1 MGAHFELHTHES
13 LKTPAG
19 TRLRQ
24 GLAAGLVLFFAGL
37 GVFVFA
43 RQRQRYGHE
52 WTGSILVEILIVLGC
67 TFLPAAWYG
76 FGYFR
81 RIPDALGGKT
91 IALPIRQR
99 WSDYARLAAAIA
111 VLATCLAWTPI
122 AMGREEPTWVFLCV
136 PIFTSIMV
144 ALVAASE
151 GYLVHTTL
159 QVSSEREE
167 SARKFV
173 QQCVGRWGGVVA
185 RILGAKRSLFSGAVL
200 VLMTLFLATTT
211 DSCLDKPHS
220 GYEVL
225 SGKSFWITAEVTLD
239 KGRLQNVVARVG
251 RVGYIVGL
259 AIAIL
264 ALAAAAAGRA
274 GNSLRRSH
282 ILAVAS
288 GTLAVFAVTDNVF
301 GWIRSIHI
309 MPHWL
314 NVILW
319 TLAWILPVMLWRK
332 RAHGPHKEWEHTR
345 MAVMIFYV
353 PFFFW
358 FLALL
363 PYTTD
368 SATGYSFFLI
378 GTLLLW
384 WGFVQSAWEV
394 TQRITEGVGSVLKPQ
409 A

>member
-1 MGAHFELHTHES
+1 M
-13 LKTPAG
+13 
-19 TRLRQ
+19 
-24 GLAAGLVLFFAGL
+24 
-37 GVFVFA
+37 
-43 RQRQRYGHE
+43 
-52 WTGSILVEILIVLGC
+52 
-67 TFLPAAWYG
+67 
-76 FGYFR
+76 
-81 RIPDALGGKT
+81 PDALGGKT
-91 IALPIRQR
+91 IALPARQR

-122 AMGREEPTWVFLCV
+122 AMGREKPTWVFLCV
-136 PIFTSIMV
+136 PLFTSIMI

-167 SARKFV
+167 SARQFV
-173 QQCVGRWGGVVA
+173 QRCIGRWGGVVA

-211 DSCLDKPHS
+211 DSCLGNPRN

-225 SGKSFWITAEVTLD
+225 SGKSFWITAEVTLH
-239 KGRLQNVVARVG
+239 KGSLQNVVAQVG
-251 RVGYIVGL
+251 RASYIVGL

-264 ALAAAAAGRA
+264 ALAAAVAGRA
-274 GNSLRRSH
+274 GNSLRRKH
-282 ILAVAS
+282 VLAVAS

-301 GWIRSIHI
+301 GWIRSIEI

-319 TLAWILPVMLWRK
+319 TLAWILPVMLWRI
-332 RAHGPHKEWEHTR
+332 RAHGPLMKWEHTR

-368 SATGYSFFLI
+368 SAVGYSFFLI

-384 WGFVQSAWEV
+384 WGFVQSGWEV
-394 TQRITEGVGSVLKPQ
+394 TQRLAEVAGSAFKPQ